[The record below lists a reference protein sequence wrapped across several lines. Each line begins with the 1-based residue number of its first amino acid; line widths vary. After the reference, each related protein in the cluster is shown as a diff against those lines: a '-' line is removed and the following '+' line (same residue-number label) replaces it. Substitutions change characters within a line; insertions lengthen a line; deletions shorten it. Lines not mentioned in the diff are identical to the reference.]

1 MLYIIKSHAKVS
13 PIGDTPKS
21 LTNIA
26 KAESRRESQ
35 EHEAVSALTPR
46 ALQIR
51 NPINLLLGNALTKRT
66 FCGLDK

>member
-35 EHEAVSALTPR
+35 GHEAVSALTPS
-46 ALQIR
+46 APFKS
-51 NPINLLLGNALTKRT
+51 NFVKLLPDNALSERT
-66 FCGLDK
+66 FCGPGK